1 MQRLKEILG
10 IAGVIIYFIV
20 SLAISALPVF
30 TIGFS
35 WWVSAI
41 LLFLMTIIPFVSVP
55 LWIWACVCV
64 FSGGRM
70 SL

>member
-1 MQRLKEILG
+1 MKKLKELLG
-10 IAGVIIYFIV
+10 NIGFIIYLLL
-20 SLAISALPVF
+20 SLTISALPVF

-35 WWVSAI
+35 WWVSMI